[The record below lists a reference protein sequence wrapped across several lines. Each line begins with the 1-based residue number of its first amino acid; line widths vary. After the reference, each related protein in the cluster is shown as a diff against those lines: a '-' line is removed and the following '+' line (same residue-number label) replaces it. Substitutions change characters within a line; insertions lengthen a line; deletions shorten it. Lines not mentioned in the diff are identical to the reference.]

1 MKAGFAEID
10 FTPPRGFMPGHFDA
24 NYAIGAYT
32 PLLANAAAFES
43 GGETVILISADHLH
57 FSNSYGGEIRQR
69 IADATGVPFCNVM
82 LASTHTHTGPAFD
95 VASGKTPAEPNTAQV
110 VAHRTVLAGIRAFEN
125 RKDGATLAIATTEEK
140 RFSFC
145 RDVVM
150 ADGTIR
156 TNPKEGDVVRT
167 CDTPDHTVEV
177 MRVTQ
182 EGRTVAILV
191 SFANHPDTNGRR
203 GRTKYCADW
212 PGYMRQALK
221 EKYGEDVVVL
231 FFNGC
236 FGDLNHYDFV
246 HKTHLSLHC
255 APDVNIP
262 ECIGRGLADT
272 VAAALDRITETVAD
286 ETVAVFENS
295 LTVKRRQITPGELA
309 WAKEVMERAKT
320 EFLLA
325 WENST
330 ATAYLEKSKDVPETM
345 EFAVTGYRVGPWGII
360 ALPGEMYSAVGKA
373 IKQGSPFAHTIP
385 VGLCNGSNGYVIPD
399 HVRDN
404 GSYEGRFSSGLTGYG
419 ALDAIIAGSVEA
431 LEKLY

>member
-43 GGETVILISADHLH
+43 DGETVILISADHLH

-177 MRVTQ
+177 MRVKQ

-212 PGYMRQALK
+212 PGYLRQALK

-295 LTVKRRQITPGELA
+295 LTVKLLTAYADMDAQPIQGQNIENSKREIEATLDTLNLAFEKLLDDLFADTALDVSSDITVLN
-309 WAKEVMERAKT
+309 T
-320 EFLLA
+320 LLA
-325 WENST
+325 QE
-330 ATAYLEKSKDVPETM
+330 
-345 EFAVTGYRVGPWGII
+345 
-360 ALPGEMYSAVGKA
+360 
-373 IKQGSPFAHTIP
+373 
-385 VGLCNGSNGYVIPD
+385 GLKEDDLS
-399 HVRDN
+399 RMKKRQ
-404 GSYEGRFSSGLTGYG
+404 S
-419 ALDAIIAGSVEA
+419 
-431 LEKLY
+431 